1 MKLDQNPLVSIIMNC
16 HNSQQ
21 YLREAIESVINQTYS
36 NWELIFWD
44 NKSTDESPLI
54 VQSYKDP
61 RINYYSAISYTPLG
75 QARNL
80 AIEKSKGQIIAFL
93 DCDDLWMPKK
103 LELQIPKFKDN
114 EVGIVICNSI
124 FFNADKKKKIL
135 IKRNLKRDMFLEIY

>member
-1 MKLDQNPLVSIIMNC
+1 MKLEQNPLVSIIMNC
-16 HNSQQ
+16 HNSEQ

-80 AIEKSKGQIIAFL
+80 AIEKSKGQYIAFL
-93 DCDDLWMPKK
+93 DDDDIWLPEKLQVQIKIMKDQEYDMVACQSYMGNGVYNSTKK
-103 LELQIPKFKDN
+103 
-114 EVGIVICNSI
+114 
-124 FFNADKKKKIL
+124 
-135 IKRNLKRDMFLEIY
+135 